1 MTGIKVFESEGIK
14 ENRNLITQYSMG
26 YSKILVHV
34 LDPINIF

>member
-1 MTGIKVFESEGIK
+1 MIGAKVFDSQCNE
-14 ENRNLITQYSMG
+14 ENRNLITQYSTG

>member
-1 MTGIKVFESEGIK
+1 MTGVKVFDSACNEED
-14 ENRNLITQYSMG
+14 RNLITQYSMG